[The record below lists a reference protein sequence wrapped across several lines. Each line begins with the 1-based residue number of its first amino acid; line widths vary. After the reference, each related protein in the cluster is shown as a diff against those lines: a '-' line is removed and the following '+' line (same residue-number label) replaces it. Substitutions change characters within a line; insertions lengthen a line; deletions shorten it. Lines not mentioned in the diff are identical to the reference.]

1 VTASEGKLTYTCM
14 ENKTIRVTVID
25 AAGNETIE
33 EFAVN
38 NIDRIA
44 PAGTIEYTPD
54 NITNQDVRAVLTL
67 DEPGRVLNNDGKMEY
82 IFIEN
87 GEFTFEFEDAAG
99 NRSFMPAAVSWI
111 DKLPPRGSLEY
122 SRTELSNMPVV
133 VTLKTDSDAVI
144 LNNGGASSRTFYT
157 NGYFTFRITDDAGNI
172 VNLKAEVWNIDEEK
186 PQITLKGNSYQCIIQ
201 NENYAEA
208 GYKAV
213 DNIDGDITDRV
224 VVEGSVN
231 CEELGT
237 YSIKY
242 AVSDAVGNIAEVVRT
257 VRVIGLD
264 ELVLMIN
271 GKVADGAMA
280 VLDARNVTVGALGY
294 EGYYVIKWG
303 EGKRTQAYFKGNGN
317 TIAAGSNV
325 WLQTGR
331 WYTFFIQDRERK
343 TKSIRIYIN
352 E

>member
-1 VTASEGKLTYTCM
+1 
-14 ENKTIRVTVID
+14 
-25 AAGNETIE
+25 
-33 EFAVN
+33 
-38 NIDRIA
+38 
-44 PAGTIEYTPD
+44 
-54 NITNQDVRAVLTL
+54 
-67 DEPGRVLNNDGKMEY
+67 
-82 IFIEN
+82 
-87 GEFTFEFEDAAG
+87 
-99 NRSFMPAAVSWI
+99 
-111 DKLPPRGSLEY
+111 
-122 SRTELSNMPVV
+122 MPVV
-133 VTLKTDSDAVI
+133 VTLNTDSDAII

-201 NENYAEA
+201 NETYAEA

-231 CEELGT
+231 CEALGT

-242 AVSDAVGNIAEVVRT
+242 AVSDAVGNIAEVVRI
-257 VRVIGLD
+257 VRVIGSD

-303 EGKRTQAYFKGNGN
+303 EGKRTQAWFKGNGN

-325 WLQTGR
+325 WLETGR
-331 WYTFFIQDRERK
+331 WYTFFIQDKERK